1 MGASVPEWMHPALTE
16 LETAVRDDKV
26 AHKNT
31 AILLEAQVAVRRL
44 CGGRVTFCKSGKVCV
59 VLCSSKSILTVDV
72 VRRHLMCVCVCACVL
87 SGTIKVCVARACIS
101 ASNALAG

>member
-1 MGASVPEWMHPALTE
+1 MFLALPQTSVGASVLPEWTHPALTE

-59 VLCSSKSILTVDV
+59 
-72 VRRHLMCVCVCACVL
+72 M
-87 SGTIKVCVARACIS
+87 
-101 ASNALAG
+101 

>member
-1 MGASVPEWMHPALTE
+1 MFLTPPPIFNKTSVGASVPEWMHPALSE

-44 CGGRVTFCKSGKVCV
+44 CGGRVTFCKSGKVRTCV
-59 VLCSSKSILTVDV
+59 QLC
-72 VRRHLMCVCVCACVL
+72 M
-87 SGTIKVCVARACIS
+87 
-101 ASNALAG
+101 